1 MQKTTQ
7 TDSTKSLLKTH
18 LASASDIDMEEAK
31 KNEILKSR
39 ARQLA
44 QKPKTTDKDETLFQ
58 VLEFTLA
65 EEHYGIDLQYVSE
78 VYPMKPFTIL
88 PGTPAFL
95 LGIVNLNGKIISVI
109 DIKKFFDLPEKG
121 FNDLNKIVLVSSGD
135 MELGILAES
144 VIGDRTV
151 SQKSL
156 QTKLPTLDGIR
167 SDYLKGITEDRLII
181 LDISKLLFD
190 KKIIIHD
197 EI

>member
-1 MQKTTQ
+1 MLKTTQ
-7 TDSTKSLLKTH
+7 SHSTKPLPKINS
-18 LASASDIDMEEAK
+18 ASAIDIDTEEMK

-44 QKPKTTDKDETLFQ
+44 QEPKATDKDEALFQ

-65 EEHYGIDLQYVSE
+65 EEHYGIELQYIIE
-78 VYPMKPFTIL
+78 VYPMRPFTIL
-88 PGTPAFL
+88 PGTPPFL

-121 FNDLNKIVLVSSGD
+121 FSDLNKIILVNSGD

-144 VIGDRTV
+144 VIGDRAV
-151 SQKSL
+151 SQRSL
-156 QTKLPTLDGIR
+156 QSKLPTLDGIR
-167 SDYLKGITEDRLII
+167 SDYLKGVTKDRLII
-181 LDISKLLFD
+181 LDITKLLFD

>member
-1 MQKTTQ
+1 MLKTTP
-7 TDSTKSLLKTH
+7 TDSTKSLPKIH
-18 LASASDIDMEEAK
+18 LASASDMDMEETK

-44 QKPKTTDKDETLFQ
+44 QEPKTTDKDEALFQ

-65 EEHYGIDLQYVSE
+65 EEHYGIELQYIVE

-95 LGIVNLNGKIISVI
+95 LGIINLNGKILSVI
-109 DIKKFFDLPEKG
+109 DIRKFFELPEKG
-121 FNDLNKIVLVSSGD
+121 FSDLNKIILVNSGD

-151 SQKSL
+151 SRKSL
-156 QTKLPTLDGIR
+156 QTKLPTLNDIR
-167 SDYLKGITEDRLII
+167 SDYLKGVTEDRLII
-181 LDISKLLFD
+181 LDIPRLLFD

>member
-1 MQKTTQ
+1 MTKPTKTDTTESLPKVQ
-7 TDSTKSLLKTH
+7 DTPTSDRDSEEPKKT
-18 LASASDIDMEEAK
+18 
-31 KNEILKSR
+31 EILKSR

-44 QKPKTTDKDETLFQ
+44 QEPKTTDKDEALFQ

-65 EEHYGIDLQYVSE
+65 EEHYGIELQYIIE

-95 LGIVNLNGKIISVI
+95 LGIINLSGKILSVI
-109 DIKKFFDLPEKG
+109 DIRKFFELPEKG
-121 FNDLNKIVLVSSGD
+121 FSDLNKIILVNSGD
-135 MELGILAES
+135 MDLGILAES

-151 SQKSL
+151 SLKSL
-156 QTKLPTLDGIR
+156 QTKLPTLNDIR
-167 SDYLKGITEDRLII
+167 INYLKGVTEDRLII
-181 LDISKLLFD
+181 LDIPKLLAD